1 MELTP
6 DLQEKK
12 IFLIEGLKKTY
23 KEQYDAIQPL
33 PYIKD
38 RLYCVDKVFVEGG
51 IEVCLAPELR
61 RGNGGSWER
70 LESYKSVYTDFRC
83 KSKRRIIQGEPGYGK
98 STLTLQLAY
107 DWCNDVSDSPM
118 NNVEILILL
127 RLRQLGRVK
136 SLFGAI
142 KSFLLSHEPRVSKH
156 EIEKIINSCS
166 SVHITLDG
174 YDEYPGRGSNVND
187 DVHRIIKMELF
198 ADFDVSL
205 TTRYLPECLREET
218 KRAKLTGFDDKARD
232 EYIRKAVVGN
242 NNEAVDK
249 IKQRLYE
256 NSILADLCQVPLIFV
271 MFAHMAHDQRDFMKF
286 KSVTQF
292 FKHIIR
298 CFYDH
303 LNRKRKLNDSRNNRV
318 YLREMEHHQLDKIAF
333 EGLNKENQQLSW
345 IKTEFRERVGPES
358 YHQYILIGIL
368 VEEDVVSDDSTVDN
382 VLFTTEVRFY
392 HKLFCEWYAAHHLVT
407 LVKNAYDIEDTLR
420 FLDPFD
426 LQYLFRF
433 ACGLD
438 PDAGKK
444 LINHL
449 KSLPGGDTFAI
460 LCILE
465 QTGDVN
471 EIIYSVKDLCSRDVK
486 IKRGDSALLQRSTTQ
501 LLEIA
506 SKNDIPI
513 SCLHLDYSSIKFE
526 GDTIIL
532 HSGISLPK
540 LPTVE
545 KIHIDGS
552 NVQHD
557 NTETL
562 PGIFSYR
569 NLFRRH
575 DDARSANQKT
585 LTEKDI
591 LNWFRY
597 GMKCRCIKELM
608 FDQLQLPTSVSPEAF
623 TDIMKTRNI
632 QVRWRPFDIDFHL
645 DLQNGHWEFDD
656 NRMLEN
662 IRSSTVSID
671 GRVLQQISTVQLLHV
686 AHRHNIP
693 ISTLLFSKS
702 FMTTAHETII
712 LNNGIRIT
720 NLPPLQKIQDVD
732 NNGCNGNTEQDIAN
746 ILLCV
751 IKGQHFN
758 EICFEGWFM
767 PVSLSSAF
775 TNWISSLG
783 LNVLW
788 RPFDNNFRLD
798 LQTGHWEVVDNQ
810 VMEHIRDSTVSIDRK
825 HSVLQQRSTVQ
836 LLHVAHRHN
845 IPISCLQLGRS
856 FSKIISG
863 TLILHSGLILSCPVS
878 VKRVVIDT
886 EKGREMTETEV
897 VDILMFVQQSHLLK
911 ELWFDGCL
919 LPPSFSLESIPA
931 ELKSRDIKV
940 FWNDYGYSLDLQSGI
955 WKVDD
960 IDTVSKLCTGKLEIR
975 PDDTELLQRCTIKLL
990 ENASYYDIPI
1000 SGLHLEY
1007 ISVKFE
1013 GDTII
1018 LHGRIPLPIL
1028 PTVEKIHIIRS
1039 DARSLSSFF
1048 DDNEQYGNTRTLT
1061 EMDVLNWFQ
1070 YGMKCGSVKELMFE
1084 GFLLPLTLSSES
1096 IPEEMQSRDIKVSWS
1111 NYGYSLNLQS
1121 GLWEVDDVDT
1131 VKRVCTECLS
1141 IFRHD
1146 SELLQRCTIK
1156 LLENAS
1162 YHDIPISCLN
1172 LIESFSKIDAGDVI
1186 VHSGLRLSCPV
1197 SVKKVVIDTERGRE
1211 MTGTEVVDI
1220 LMFVQQSHML
1230 KELEFHDCLLPSISS
1245 SEAILAEFKTRD
1257 IKVLWRSYG
1266 YRLNLQS
1273 GDWEVDDVET
1283 VRKLCT
1289 ETVEIDCD
1297 DMEYQQRCTIKLLKN
1312 ASYKDIP
1319 ISCLHLKDSFSKI
1332 DAGDVILHSGLRL
1345 SCPVSVKKVVIF
1357 AGREMTETEVV
1368 QILMFVEQSH
1378 MLEELLFRRC
1388 LLPQYIPAES
1398 IPSILTSR
1406 NVKVTW
1412 WSVND
1417 KYELNLQT
1425 GRWEDSETRQEITDT
1440 KYNDK
1445 KTRFHFFCRYTELLT
1460 GSESES
1466 EDEDEG
1472 ESESKSEIQT
1482 ESESDN
1488 AYNQ

>member
-645 DLQNGHWEFDD
+645 DLQN
-656 NRMLEN
+656 
-662 IRSSTVSID
+662 
-671 GRVLQQISTVQLLHV
+671 
-686 AHRHNIP
+686 
-693 ISTLLFSKS
+693 
-702 FMTTAHETII
+702 
-712 LNNGIRIT
+712 
-720 NLPPLQKIQDVD
+720 
-732 NNGCNGNTEQDIAN
+732 
-746 ILLCV
+746 
-751 IKGQHFN
+751 
-758 EICFEGWFM
+758 
-767 PVSLSSAF
+767 
-775 TNWISSLG
+775 
-783 LNVLW
+783 
-788 RPFDNNFRLD
+788 
-798 LQTGHWEVVDNQ
+798 GHWEVVDNQ